1 MVAAHRASQSPPSRR
16 RTPASAGERLTTSEA
31 AATESN
37 LGTLTLLLGRVGRL
51 NEVLATEVCQA
62 HDVTLA
68 EVRVLAALRD
78 ADGPLR
84 PGVLSDRVVQTSG
97 GLTATLRRLENDGRV
112 RRTVERSDARVRAV
126 ELTAAGEAFVDEVLE
141 AFFDRYGDVFGDLD
155 IDGSLAVVRTLLARL
170 ERATRSRPS
179 AAWNHTDQ

>member
-1 MVAAHRASQSPPSRR
+1 MVAARRASQSPPSRR
-16 RTPASAGERLTTSEA
+16 RSPVGADERVATSEVGA
-31 AATESN
+31 AASD

-51 NEVLATEVCQA
+51 NEVLATEVCQP

-78 ADGPLR
+78 AGGPLR

-126 ELTAAGEAFVDEVLE
+126 ELTASGEAFVDEVLE
-141 AFFDRYGDVFGDLD
+141 SFFRRYGEVLGDLE
-155 IDGSLAVVRTLLARL
+155 IDEALAVVRTLLARL
-170 ERATRSRPS
+170 ERATRSHPS
-179 AAWNHTDQ
+179 ADWTHTDQ